1 MLPCRYQ
8 IPLKVNVMATFSLAT
23 HPLIQ
28 APMAGVSTP
37 ELAAAVSNAGA
48 LGSIGLGAATPQK
61 AREMIQA
68 TRALTDRPFN
78 VNLFCHAA
86 ARRDAGRE
94 QRWINAL
101 TPEFSRFNALPPSE
115 LREIYQ
121 SFIDNPEMLAVLLEA
136 PPAVVSFHF
145 GLPDQRTL
153 EALRQAGV
161 HTLACA
167 TSVEEAVQI
176 AEAGIDTV
184 IAQGAEAGGHR
195 GMFDP
200 DAPDALTDTL
210 SLVKAIRQRCQL
222 PVIAAGG
229 IMDGADIARAL
240 EAGACAAQ
248 LGTAFVPCPESSADA
263 HYREALNSE
272 RAQHTALTRTISG
285 RPARGII
292 NRLHIDASANDVAD
306 YPVAYDIGKA
316 LHQAASAKGCHDYAA
331 HWAGTGAPRSRAM
344 PATQLVETL
353 MQELEQ
359 KRQH

>member
-1 MLPCRYQ
+1 
-8 IPLKVNVMATFSLAT
+8 MATFSLAT

-48 LGSIGLGAATPQK
+48 LGSIGLGAASPQK

-68 TRALTDRPFN
+68 TRELTDRPFN
-78 VNLFCHAA
+78 VNLFCHVP
-86 ARRDAGRE
+86 ARRDAARE
-94 QRWINAL
+94 RRWIHAL
-101 TPEFSRFNALPPSE
+101 TPEFSRFNTLPPGE

-121 SFIDNPEMLAVLLEA
+121 TFTGNEEMLAVLLES

-145 GLPDQRTL
+145 GLPDRRAL

-161 HTLACA
+161 RTLACA
-167 TSVEEAVQI
+167 TCVEEAERI
-176 AEAGIDTV
+176 AEAGIDII

-195 GMFDP
+195 GMFNP

-210 SLVKAIRQRCQL
+210 SLVKAIRSRCSL
-222 PVIAAGG
+222 PIVAAGG

-248 LGTAFVPCPESSADA
+248 LGTAFVPCPESAADA
-263 HYREALNSE
+263 HYREALCSE

-292 NRLHIDASANDVAD
+292 NRLHIDAPVDDIAD

-316 LHQAASAKGCHDYAA
+316 LHQAASAQGCHDYAA
-331 HWAGTGAPRSRAM
+331 HWAGTGAPRARPM
-344 PATQLVETL
+344 PAAQLVEML
-353 MQELEQ
+353 IQELETQ
-359 KRQH
+359 RQL